1 VAGQVFLQARA
12 IAPSK
17 GLHSFVAFGD
27 PLTKGE
33 DPRRF
38 ALLTDT
44 RYESNLGYCEALRQ
58 HVAET
63 GFRPLPEIRPAIE
76 TIAEKYHAGNDDVVL
91 GEAFTDDAVLD
102 RKDLNSYRIV
112 FFGTHGVLAM
122 RRSQKQAADI
132 QKQIDQL
139 DQENKQLEDRVKSLK
154 TDPSS
159 VEHIA
164 REEMG
169 LARPG
174 EYIFKVP
181 SRQNG
186 AADSRQTPSSSP
198 ARP

>member
-1 VAGQVFLQARA
+1 MDRSVTHAIEEKKTLGEQVREFLSANANLLLAAG
-12 IAPSK
+12 I
-17 GLHSFVAFGD
+17 
-27 PLTKGE
+27 
-33 DPRRF
+33 
-38 ALLTDT
+38 ALLLL
-44 RYESNLGYCEALRQ
+44 S
-58 HVAET
+58 
-63 GFRPLPEIRPAIE
+63 
-76 TIAEKYHAGNDDVVL
+76 DV
-91 GEAFTDDAVLD
+91 
-102 RKDLNSYRIV
+102 
-112 FFGTHGVLAM
+112 FGTHGVLAM